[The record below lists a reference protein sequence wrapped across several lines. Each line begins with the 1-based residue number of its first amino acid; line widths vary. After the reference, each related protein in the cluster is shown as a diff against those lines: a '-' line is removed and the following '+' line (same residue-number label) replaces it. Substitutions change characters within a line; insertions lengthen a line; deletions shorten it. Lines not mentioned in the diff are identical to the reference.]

1 VRELIRWGG
10 TKRAALTF
18 ALGLACSAFQA
29 RGTAPGRLP
38 FRSYGAREGLSNLV
52 VLRLVQDR
60 EGFLWAATEDGL
72 FRLDG
77 SRFDRFG
84 NEEGLPSSVISALV
98 VGDARDLWVGTLHGL
113 ARRAGAT
120 FVALASESGLPKER
134 VNGIAVA
141 RGDVWVAMQTGL
153 YKRIAPDR
161 FEPVPGWSG
170 GEATAVWA
178 DGDNGL
184 VAAAADGVHSLAASG
199 RWTTQATSEDLDGE
213 RIDALVRDS
222 RGVLWARSPGRLWS
236 RRAATDR
243 FADESAH
250 VPNSNQKGTLSLDRL
265 GRVMVPT
272 TEGLA
277 REENDRWTVLGSA
290 DGLPVRSL
298 HCALE
303 DEEGSLWVGAI
314 GLHQVRGR
322 GLFRVFGRNE
332 GLAGEVAWTEL
343 RDAQGRLWVG
353 TDQGLARDAGGRW
366 ETVPATRGLS
376 VRTLAA
382 APDGALWLGGVPA
395 ELLRLAPD
403 GSTRTFDARSGI
415 LGKRIFRLLIDR
427 SGTFWVATDGAGLLR
442 MIGPTS
448 FSRVSLPG
456 GTDDER
462 ISYLIEDRQGRLWA
476 AGEMGLAVL
485 DGGAWRRFTAAD
497 GLRVTRTAY
506 VLERRGGEFCVAYLE
521 GIGLS
526 CFRLGATGLTEM
538 RHIDATN
545 GLPAARVYLLGEDES
560 ERLWVGTGVGVAV
573 FARDEVEQ
581 FTEAQ
586 GLPSDDTA
594 AMSFLA
600 EPNGDVWVGTSGG
613 LSRFS
618 GARYTHA
625 AGPPRATIVSAR
637 LGSEL
642 DPASPAPTKA
652 AHADNTLRVRFTGLT
667 YLDPSRV
674 EHEVRLRPLER
685 DWHVTDAREARYA
698 ALGTGAYGFE
708 ARARMPSGRW
718 SEAARIGF
726 VILPAWWQQAWFLA
740 PLALV
745 GMVVLGGLLAWG
757 LRSRETRRD
766 DEVRARHEASFRALF
781 KGLPDMVVVHRE
793 GRILYANTAA
803 ATGLGWSNPEEMIG
817 MAVLDL
823 VQAEDREELVER
835 VRGVA
840 VNGEP
845 APAREGRLVRRDGT
859 VLTFEI
865 SALEVDFDGRPAVVA
880 VARDV
885 TERRQMQERLLLAD
899 RMASVGTLAAGVA
912 HEINNPLSY
921 TIANLGL
928 LAADLPQIA
937 AALPQRAHAIAAML
951 DDARDG
957 AERVRK
963 IVRGLK
969 AFSRAHE
976 EERVPLDPA
985 HVVDQAI
992 HLAFNEI
999 RHRAR
1004 LVKDYAAVPPVWA
1017 DEPRLVQVF
1026 INLLVNAAH
1035 SLPEERS
1042 EGNEIRVAIR
1052 KRDAGRVIVEVR
1064 DTGSGIPPEIIG
1076 RVFDPFFTT
1085 KPVGKGTGLG
1095 LSICHGIVTRM
1106 NGEITVESEVGKGSV
1121 FSVVLPVAPDG
1132 STRVPV
1138 RITSPTAAGR
1148 RGRVLVVDD
1157 DLRVAES
1164 VRRVLRDEHDVTI
1177 LHDADTALAHLRQG
1191 ADYDVVLCDLMMPG
1205 MTGMELHERLA
1216 GTGSRQVE
1224 RFVFL
1229 TGGAFTAPARH
1240 FLEKVP
1246 NERLEKP
1253 FDTAALRE
1261 LVHRL
1266 VSGSRAVNASGA

>member
-1 VRELIRWGG
+1 LIRRGRAQ
-10 TKRAALTF
+10 RAATFF
-18 ALGLACSAFQA
+18 ALGLACFALDA

-60 EGFLWAATEDGL
+60 EGFIWAATEDGL

-84 NEEGLPSSVISALV
+84 NEQGLPSSAISALV
-98 VGDARDLWVGTLHGL
+98 VGDDRDLWVGTLHGL
-113 ARRAGAT
+113 ARRSGGRFAA
-120 FVALASESGLPKER
+120 FASGSGLPTER

-141 RGDVWVAMQTGL
+141 GGEVWVAMQTGL
-153 YKRIAPDR
+153 YRRIAPDL
-161 FEPVPGWSG
+161 FQPVPGWLG

-178 DGDNGL
+178 DGDKGL
-184 VAAAADGVHSLAASG
+184 VAAAADGVHYLAPSG
-199 RWTTQATSEDLDGE
+199 RWTTLAQPEDLDRE
-213 RIDALVRDS
+213 RIDSLVRDA

-236 RRAATDR
+236 RRPATAR
-243 FADESAH
+243 FVHESSHA
-250 VPNSNQKGTLSLDRL
+250 PQGNQKGALSLDRL
-265 GRVMVPT
+265 GRLLVPT
-272 TEGLA
+272 TEGLT
-277 REENDRWTVLGSA
+277 REENDRWTALDSA

-303 DEEGSLWVGAI
+303 DEEGSLWVGGI
-314 GLHQVRGR
+314 GLHQVLGR
-322 GLFRVFGRNE
+322 GLFRVFGHQE
-332 GLAGEVAWTEL
+332 GLAGEVAWTQL

-353 TDQGLARDAGGRW
+353 TDQGLAKDAGGRW
-366 ETVPATRGLS
+366 ETVPATRGRS
-376 VRTLAA
+376 VRTIAA

-403 GSTRTFDARSGI
+403 GSIRARSGI
-415 LGKRIFRLLIDR
+415 LGRRILRLLIDR

-442 MIGPTS
+442 MTGAKS

-456 GTDDER
+456 GTEDER

-506 VLERRGGEFCVAYLE
+506 VLERRDGEFCVAYLE

-526 CFRLGATGLTEM
+526 CFRLAATGLTKM

-545 GLPAARVYLLGEDES
+545 GLPAGRVYLLGEDES
-560 ERLWVGTGVGVAV
+560 QRLWVGTGRGVAV
-573 FARDEVEQ
+573 FGRDEVEQ

-600 EPNGDVWVGTSGG
+600 EQNGDVWVGTSGG

-618 GARYTHA
+618 GARYVHA

-637 LGSEL
+637 LGSDL
-642 DPASPAPTKA
+642 DPTSPTPKKA
-652 AHADNTLRVRFTGLT
+652 AHADNTLRVHFTGLT

-685 DWHVTDAREARYA
+685 DWHLTEAREARYA
-698 ALGTGAYGFE
+698 ALGTGAYTFE
-708 ARARMPSGRW
+708 VRARMPSGRW
-718 SEAARIGF
+718 SETARIGF

-745 GMVVLGGLLAWG
+745 AMVVLGGLVAWG
-757 LRSRETRRD
+757 LRTREARRD
-766 DEVRARHEASFRALF
+766 DEARARHEANFRALF

-793 GRILYANTAA
+793 GRVLYANTAA
-803 ATGLGWSNPEEMIG
+803 ATCLGWSNPDQLIG
-817 MAVLDL
+817 LPVLDL
-823 VQAEDREELVER
+823 VQAEDREEAVER
-835 VRGVA
+835 VRGVSIT
-840 VNGEP
+840 GEP
-845 APAREGRLVRRDGT
+845 APPQELRLLRRDGSP
-859 VLTFEI
+859 LTLEI
-865 SALEVDFDGRPAVVA
+865 SALEVDFDGKPAIVA
-880 VARDV
+880 VGRDV
-885 TERRQMQERLLLAD
+885 TERRQMHERLLLAD

-912 HEINNPLSY
+912 HEINNPLAY

-928 LAADLPQIA
+928 LAGDLPQIA
-937 AALPQRAHAIAAML
+937 AALPQRAQAIAAML
-951 DDARDG
+951 ADARDG

-969 AFSRAHE
+969 TFSRAHE
-976 EERVPLDPA
+976 EERVPIDPA

-992 HLAFNEI
+992 HLALNEI

-1004 LVKDYAAVPPVWA
+1004 LVKDYAPVPPVWA

-1035 SLPEERS
+1035 SLPEERA

-1052 KRDAGRVIVEVR
+1052 KRDAGRVIIEVR
-1064 DTGSGIPPEIIG
+1064 DTGSGIPAEIIG

-1121 FSVVLPVAPDG
+1121 FSVLLPIAPDG
-1132 STRVPV
+1132 STGVPHPV
-1138 RITSPTAAGR
+1138 ASTQAAGR

-1157 DLRVAES
+1157 DVRVAES
-1164 VRRVLRDEHDVTI
+1164 LRRVLRDEHDVTM
-1177 LHDADTALAHLRQG
+1177 LHDAETALAHLRQS
-1191 ADYDVVLCDLMMPG
+1191 ADYDVVLCDLMMPR
-1205 MTGMELHERLA
+1205 MTGMELHDRLA
-1216 GTGSRQVE
+1216 GIGSRLVE

-1229 TGGAFTAPARH
+1229 TGGAFTGAARH
-1240 FLEKVP
+1240 FLERVP
-1246 NERLEKP
+1246 NPRLEKP
-1253 FDTAALRE
+1253 FDTTALRE
-1261 LVHRL
+1261 IVRRL
-1266 VSGSRAVNASGA
+1266 VFGAQGADASGG